1 MPYPKYKELILNN
14 INLNN
19 FIKNGSMNKTN
30 FSKEVIQW
38 PTVSKTPFNVTNHQQ
53 NANQNHIRTL
63 VGMTIIT
70 DTSDNKCW
78 RGSGE
83 KGTLVR
89 CWWECKLTSLRWK
102 TIWRFLKNGKIKLPY
117 DPVIP
122 LSGIY

>member
-1 MPYPKYKELILNN
+1 MK
-14 INLNN
+14 
-19 FIKNGSMNKTN
+19 KTN

-38 PTVSKTPFNVTNHQQ
+38 PTGSKTLFNVTNHQQ
-53 NANQNHIRTL
+53 NANQNHIRTF

-83 KGTLVR
+83 KGTLVG

-102 TIWRFLKNGKIKLPY
+102 TIWRFLKNGKIELPY

-122 LSGIY
+122 LLGIY